1 MSALYTTPPFKKN
14 KEDNLEF
21 NPISAWEAEYIL
33 DITKKTIDFLQN
45 RLRLETQT
53 LTTIPNEQS
62 IRDSELRIDL
72 EMIERRLNW
81 NLLKIDAIK
90 MWYVLE
96 KIPYPGTPEYIKQR
110 KDMDEILEQV
120 RQHARKELKLGSSEI
135 SDYEKIKSI
144 VLRARKADETDA
156 RKYQKMIQSISPKKQ
171 SRSAYL
177 SRIKDEIESAGEEFA
192 KGAMIWYDNQEF
204 QERRGRPTSN

>member
-1 MSALYTTPPFKKN
+1 MSALFSTPPFKKN

-33 DITKKTIDFLQN
+33 DLTKKTINFLQN
-45 RLRLETQT
+45 RLRIETQT

-62 IRDSELRIDL
+62 IRDSELRIEL

-90 MWYVLE
+90 MWYGLE

-110 KDMDEILEQV
+110 KEMDEILEQV
-120 RQHARKELKLGSSEI
+120 RQHARKELNIGSSDV
-135 SDYEKIKSI
+135 SDYEKIKLI
-144 VLRARKADETDA
+144 VMKARTADKSQA
-156 RKYQKMIQSISPKKQ
+156 KKYQQLIFSSVPKQ
-171 SRSAYL
+171 HSRSAYL
-177 SRIKDEIESAGEEFA
+177 SVIKDEIERAGKEFA

-204 QERRGRPTSN
+204 QKRRGRPPST

>member
-1 MSALYTTPPFKKN
+1 MSALFSTPPFNKN
-14 KEDNLEF
+14 KDGNLEF

-45 RLRLETQT
+45 RLKLETQI
-53 LTTIPNEQS
+53 LTTIPNKQS

-90 MWYVLE
+90 MWYLVE

-110 KDMDEILEQV
+110 KEMDEILEQV
-120 RQHARKELKLGSSEI
+120 RQHVRKDLKLGSSEI
-135 SDYEKIKSI
+135 SDYEKIKLI
-144 VLRARKADETDA
+144 VMKARTADKSQA
-156 RKYQKMIQSISPKKQ
+156 RRYQQLIFSAVPKKQ

-177 SRIKDEIESAGEEFA
+177 SAIKDEIEADGDVFA
-192 KGAMIWYDNQEF
+192 KGGMSWYDNPKF
-204 QERRGRPTSN
+204 QMKRGRPQSN